1 MISNL
6 LRDYGHRVLAT
17 DITDHLSLATRPDD
31 PDLCRILSDMNRIPL
46 KNEAVDVVWVTA
58 AVHHSWNLTL
68 FHRKLLFG
76 KSPLERSFDELKY
89 HFLTFLLRGV
99 KIVRK

>member
-17 DITDHLSLATRPDD
+17 DITDHLSLATRPGD

-46 KNEAVDVVWVTA
+46 KNEAVDVVWATA